1 MADETQSPAEPKA
14 TTTDTILTRVQNGID
29 AAQAEGPLVDRV
41 VDVFVEREV
50 GRRADLLV
58 KGFDKLV
65 TLTKAH
71 DDINKP
77 DGAKAFSAPN
87 TTPLPQTYSEKRLS
101 EISKA
106 RKAVEKLTTAVNTAL
121 TKADFAGL
129 EKALK
134 GGGDGDNGKGGDD
147 N

>member
-58 KGFDKLV
+58 KG
-65 TLTKAH
+65 
-71 DDINKP
+71 
-77 DGAKAFSAPN
+77 
-87 TTPLPQTYSEKRLS
+87 
-101 EISKA
+101 
-106 RKAVEKLTTAVNTAL
+106 
-121 TKADFAGL
+121 
-129 EKALK
+129 
-134 GGGDGDNGKGGDD
+134 GDD